1 MIRNRVYE
9 HVIERLRRSREHCRV
24 FDIFVRKLNFVQER
38 DSVWAEPKNKNP
50 LEKTTLSREGITA
63 QSKEMKD
70 ENAVC
75 FSYLSISFVANCCWW
90 PMLNP

>member
-1 MIRNRVYE
+1 MI
-9 HVIERLRRSREHCRV
+9 IAGV
-24 FDIFVRKLNFVQER
+24 FDIFASMLSLVQER
-38 DSVWAEPKNKNP
+38 DSAWAEPKNKNP

-75 FSYLSISFVANCCWW
+75 FSSWSRSFPANCCWW
-90 PMLNP
+90 PILNPPAH